1 MEISKALAMQ
11 IVHAIYEVVKK
22 DTNLI
27 SPSGMIIGSTDPDRI
42 GSFHAAGAYA
52 LETASPVFVD
62 ESHPFQGSK
71 SGINYPIFLDGT
83 PIAVIGITGQPKEL
97 KSYGFLITKITEVFL
112 KEQQLN
118 EEMLSE
124 SRALQYVITSLIY
137 QNIQNMEQLTLLLK
151 KYGFQPED
159 EAAVLSIHMTDSCP
173 EQSLRFYFQSIGCR
187 ISQYLYP
194 SEWIVFFDRK
204 TFLSFSKE
212 EFSQKFQGRI
222 HAGFGNFSPIL
233 EASDSYQNARTAL
246 RHAQNQNL
254 TFCDITDLSVEYLLE
269 HIPQNLQELYVSQL
283 LGHLSDKER
292 FVLKTYFS
300 CDMSLKLTADK
311 LFIHKN
317 TLQYQLDRIAEKC
330 KKNPRVFQDAFLLR
344 LVLYF
349 QK

>member
-173 EQSLRFYFQSIGCR
+173 EQSLRFYFQSMGCR
-187 ISQYLYP
+187 ISQ
-194 SEWIVFFDRK
+194 FFIPANG
-204 TFLSFSKE
+204 LSFLTEKRSYPFLRKN
-212 EFSQKFQGRI
+212 SLK
-222 HAGFGNFSPIL
+222 NFKDESMQVL
-233 EASDSYQNARTAL
+233 EI
-246 RHAQNQNL
+246 
-254 TFCDITDLSVEYLLE
+254 F
-269 HIPQNLQELYVSQL
+269 LQ
-283 LGHLSDKER
+283 
-292 FVLKTYFS
+292 
-300 CDMSLKLTADK
+300 SLKLPTPIKMLVRRSDT
-311 LFIHKN
+311 HKI
-317 TLQYQLDRIAEKC
+317 RI
-330 KKNPRVFQDAFLLR
+330 
-344 LVLYF
+344 
-349 QK
+349 